1 MINVKSKF
9 DEDNLTITFTG
20 ASIVT
25 KVITIS
31 IKDDVDYKELIDYL
45 VELIPKEQ
53 EFDAEFEEY
62 DLPEKKEKLDLIKET
77 TTEILVHFNNSIKN
91 LEGIGSPEVKEPESA
106 IQEQVSAVETIEVAD
121 EDLPF

>member
-1 MINVKSKF
+1 MINAKSKF

-25 KVITIS
+25 KIITIS

-53 EFDAEFEEY
+53 ELNAEFEEY
-62 DLPEKKEKLDLIKET
+62 DLPDKKEKLDLINET

-91 LEGIGSPEVKEPESA
+91 LEGIESPEIKEPESA
-106 IQEQVSAVETIEVAD
+106 IQEQVSAVETMEVAD
-121 EDLPF
+121 DDLPF